1 MPAGEAEIGTV
12 ASGRQVHAAVGES
25 FALQPRPDGFHPFP
39 EGTLEQSIHFE
50 ASTRLQQAEVT
61 ALRVAKL
68 LRPPLCSDSGAGLS
82 LGQLLPSRGE
92 GLDRAAREL
101 RLACQVGDLA
111 LIDRCLRQNAQASS
125 FDQDGF
131 AAVHIAADGGHPE
144 AIRRLLRRRAC
155 MVDIRTAMGHT
166 AVHIATVRGHSD
178 CVAALLS
185 FGAQVDSVDEEGF
198 TPLHMASACG
208 DAALVHLLTRA
219 SASLT
224 STTSE
229 GKTAL
234 DLACDAG
241 FSGTVAQLL
250 TAPDSGFSNL
260 EVRFR

>member
-144 AIRRLLRRRAC
+144 
-155 MVDIRTAMGHT
+155 V
-166 AVHIATVRGHSD
+166 
-178 CVAALLS
+178 
-185 FGAQVDSVDEEGF
+185 
-198 TPLHMASACG
+198 P
-208 DAALVHLLTRA
+208 
-219 SASLT
+219 
-224 STTSE
+224 
-229 GKTAL
+229 
-234 DLACDAG
+234 
-241 FSGTVAQLL
+241 GTVLVGES
-250 TAPDSGFSNL
+250 PS
-260 EVRFR
+260 